1 MTMVDFPSEWLP
13 DIAMR
18 MRSRKF
24 MKIGEGAQKA
34 LSSFASEMGTL
45 CRFATLVAH
54 LKGLL

>member
-1 MTMVDFPSEWLP
+1 MGSW
-13 DIAMR
+13 
-18 MRSRKF
+18 KF
-24 MKIGEGAQKA
+24 MEIGEGAQKA